1 MSPFVR
7 TWIHGADADPSAP
20 PDLLCEVPH
29 AAWRRAHYDA
39 VRDRLVGELPADL
52 HAFFHVNTDV
62 GAEAL
67 ALAVAQALVEA
78 DPTRSAVV
86 LACRVPRTFVDCN
99 RVVDAD
105 TTDLAAAGL
114 TAGLPVYVRHPADQA
129 LLMDLHRRYVAEAE
143 RLHARVCGGGG
154 VALSPHSYA
163 PRTVPIE
170 QVTDRIVDDL
180 RRVYDPAVA
189 EGWPLRPEVDL
200 ISVDGEGRRVLSDA
214 LVAPSLAGYR
224 ALGLDVGEGR
234 TYALHPA
241 TQAAR
246 FAALH
251 PGRTLC
257 LELRRDL
264 LVQDWRPFEEMQV
277 DAAAVDRL
285 AGPLVAAVLAGLG
298 APGCAQ
304 TRPDPPLG
312 AAPR

>member
-39 VRDRLVGELPADL
+39 ARAALAGELPADL

-86 LACRVPRTFVDCN
+86 LACRVPRTFIDCN
-99 RVVDAD
+99 RVIDAD
-105 TTDLAAAGL
+105 PAALTAAGL
-114 TAGLPVYVRHPADQA
+114 TAGLPVYVRDPRDQA
-129 LLMDLHRRYVAEAE
+129 LLLDLHRRYVREAE
-143 RLHARVCGGGG
+143 RLHAWVCGAGG

-163 PRTVPIE
+163 PRDVPIE

-180 RRVYDPAVA
+180 RRVYDPAVVA
-189 EGWPLRPEVDL
+189 DWPLRPPVDL
-200 ISVDGEGRRVLSDA
+200 ISVDGAGRRVLSDA
-214 LVAPSLAGYR
+214 LVQPALEGYR
-224 ALGLDVGEGR
+224 ALGLDAGEGR
-234 TYALHPA
+234 TYPLHPA

-264 LVQDWRPFEEMQV
+264 LVRDWRPFEEMRV
-277 DAAAVDRL
+277 DDAAIERL
-285 AGPLVAAVLAGLG
+285 AGPLVAAVRAGLG
-298 APGCAQ
+298 ATG
-304 TRPDPPLG
+304 
-312 AAPR
+312 